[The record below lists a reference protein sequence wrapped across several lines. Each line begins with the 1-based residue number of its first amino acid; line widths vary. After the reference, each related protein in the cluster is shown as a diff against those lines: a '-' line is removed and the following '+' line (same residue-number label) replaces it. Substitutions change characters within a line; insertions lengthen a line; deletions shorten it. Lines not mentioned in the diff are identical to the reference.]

1 MKCLSSETDIAII
14 YTRSLILYLLYY
26 YGQVTR
32 LVKCSRSRLR
42 QNDFCGKMLQT
53 CRKICIFKVAG
64 VLLPLANEL
73 NVKVANTFQE
83 KKAHKI
89 MYVKYKA
96 RQRV

>member
-1 MKCLSSETDIAII
+1 
-14 YTRSLILYLLYY
+14 
-26 YGQVTR
+26 
-32 LVKCSRSRLR
+32 
-42 QNDFCGKMLQT
+42 MLQT
-53 CRKICIFKVAG
+53 CRKICIFEVAG

-73 NVKVANTFQE
+73 NVKVVNSFQE